1 MLSLRSDSRSK
12 LLDKIRLI
20 SSFDTVHLGHVE
32 NLLHE
37 AGISVEKRNQYA
49 SGGVGELSPIDVMP
63 ELWVARRAQAQA
75 EAILLQLKKDQEKA
89 ATTTWVCPQCGESMG
104 GQFAQCWQC
113 GEWQG

>member
-1 MLSLRSDSRSK
+1 MATTLVMKKKVMLSPRPDSSGK

-49 SGGVGELSPIDVMP
+49 SGGAGELSAIDVMP
-63 ELWVARRAQAQA
+63 ELWVA
-75 EAILLQLKKDQEKA
+75 
-89 ATTTWVCPQCGESMG
+89 
-104 GQFAQCWQC
+104 
-113 GEWQG
+113 